1 MAAMDLDIMMQ
12 DVEYTSDFN
21 EEFICS
27 AQTTSRPSAKSCSF
41 TFTNNPDPFAK
52 VNPFATSSNNTPLG
66 PKKSA
71 NLRKDSFLETSLF
84 LPEEG
89 EITDEFELLPE
100 FVNASAVAA
109 PSLTINTL
117 QRVSAF
123 VERHQLIERRDSAF
137 SESQAKVVE
146 RHSQTEHLSNAP
158 LYCDYRIPRPEGRFQ
173 FAKRRFVDRAYKTP
187 IRRIPL
193 VDRKKYH
200 DLDNTGHGLYAP
212 RELYKYRDLDENP
225 HQRILVDYTDEPSP
239 VAHLGLDGFFYK
251 GCDTYVGPGPTREI
265 ADSFDV
271 FGLTSKNPRSPP
283 SEFDE
288 SPDTSNSSRY
298 SDKMDSALSSEPRRD
313 RQHNGRGYNG
323 GGGGRG
329 RRRDF
334 SNNQGRDRFQGGDR
348 YQGGGD
354 NRKRRYDDRGDD
366 REDRR
371 PQQKRTTYQEPIASR
386 LRREILG
393 VGESVG
399 PGDLSGEAKEI
410 GKRIAD
416 NIEDDQVSGLLLDQ
430 VVQL

>member
-1 MAAMDLDIMMQ
+1 MAAMDVDIMMQ
-12 DVEYTSDFN
+12 DVEYTSDLD

-27 AQTTSRPSAKSCSF
+27 AQATSRPSAKSCSF
-41 TFTNNPDPFAK
+41 TFTNKPDPFAK

-66 PKKSA
+66 PKKSVS
-71 NLRKDSFLETSLF
+71 LRKDSFLDTPL
-84 LPEEG
+84 LLEEG
-89 EITDEFELLPE
+89 EIKDEFELLSE
-100 FVNASAVAA
+100 FVNAAAVAA
-109 PSLTINTL
+109 PSLTVDTL

-123 VERHQLIERRDSAF
+123 VERRQLIERRDSAF
-137 SESQAKVVE
+137 SESQPKVVE
-146 RHSQTEHLSNAP
+146 RHSHTERCPTVP
-158 LYCDYRIPRPEGRFQ
+158 LHSDHQIHQPERRFQ
-173 FAKRRFVDRAYKTP
+173 FAERRFVDRAYKTP

-193 VDRKKYH
+193 VDRHKYN
-200 DLDNTGHGLYAP
+200 DLDNIGHVFYAP
-212 RELYKYRDLDENP
+212 RGLYKYRDLDKNP

-239 VAHLGLDGFFYK
+239 VAHLGLDGFYYK
-251 GCDTYVGPGPTREI
+251 GCDTYVGPGPTREVE
-265 ADSFDV
+265 DSLDSLR
-271 FGLTSKNPRSPP
+271 LTNKISCSPP

-288 SPDTSNSSRY
+288 SLTTSSSSRY

-313 RQHNGRGYNG
+313 RQHNGRGYNGG

-399 PGDLSGEAKEI
+399 PGDLSVEAKEI